1 MPVEPKVTQIGE
13 KLRLLR
19 VRTQN
24 TKTTCISVILMM
36 PLLKNTAEN
45 TVLASFLAHASA
57 KYPTLS
63 RLNERLEELYGAILS
78 ADVSKLGEGYRL
90 RFSLTCIRDDLALAG
105 EERLSVE
112 ALRLLLELLFSPHA
126 ENGAFDKTQLETEV
140 RLCVEDIES
149 ELNDKRAYAL
159 SRCLEI
165 MCADEPFGVSKTE
178 LLEAVRAVTPESM
191 FNAWQQLL
199 REATVSVQVIGN
211 VDFAPLEEM
220 LREKLASQEGNR
232 APSEIQTVFVEAA
245 EDVTEVT
252 EEMDVNQSKLVLG
265 FRTGMRD
272 RDDDYFATR
281 LMTDLFGGGPYSRLF
296 MHVREKLSLCYY
308 CSARLDRNK
317 GLLMVQSGIERKNK
331 DAAFDEIQK
340 QLQVMQN
347 GEFTDEEFA
356 ASKAALCDAFRG
368 IDDTPEGLDAYY
380 AMSPD
385 GAVRTPE
392 DMVKGLA
399 AVTRED
405 VVRAAKRLTLDTVY
419 LLAGKEE
426 AVNA

>member
-1 MPVEPKVTQIGE
+1 MSVQPEVTQIGE
-13 KLRLLR
+13 KLRLLQ
-19 VRTQN
+19 VRTEN
-24 TKTTCISVILMM
+24 TKTTCISVLLLM
-36 PLLKNTAEN
+36 PLLENTAEN
-45 TVLASFLAHASA
+45 AVLASFLTHASA

-63 RLNERLEELYGAILS
+63 KLNERLEELYGAILS

-90 RFSLTCIRDDLALAG
+90 RFSITCIRDDLALSG
-105 EERLSVE
+105 EQLSVE

-126 ENGAFDKTQLETEV
+126 ENGLFDRAQLETEV
-140 RLCVEDIES
+140 RLCAEDLES

-165 MCADEPFGVSKTE
+165 MCADEPFGVSKAE

-191 FNAWQQLL
+191 FKAWQQLL

-211 VDFAPLEEM
+211 VDFAPLENM
-220 LREKLASQEGNR
+220 LHKALELQNGDR
-232 APSEIQTVFVEAA
+232 APAEIHTVFVESA

-272 RDDDYFATR
+272 RDDGYFAMR

-317 GLLMVQSGIERKNK
+317 GIVMVQSGIERKNK
-331 DAAFDEIQK
+331 DAALSEIKK
-340 QLQVMQN
+340 QLKVMQN

-368 IDDTPEGLDAYY
+368 LGDTPEGLDVYFAQ
-380 AMSPD
+380 SLD
-385 GAVRTPE
+385 GAVCTPE

-405 VVRAAKRLTLDTVY
+405 VVRAAKSLTLDTVY

-426 AVNA
+426 AENA